1 LDEENPT
8 HAHLAQEN
16 GYLAQ
21 ENGFWLRIIAHIAM
35 AGGEK
40 YSSTVHMQK

>member
-8 HAHLAQEN
+8 HADV
-16 GYLAQ
+16 AQ

-35 AGGEK
+35 AGGER